1 MKLQDFKAYNFI
13 KNRLQHKYFLV
24 KSAAILGT
32 PFFTEHLRWL
42 LLKSKFSGDPLTKSI
57 WLITYRKKNKM
68 LENMKN

>member
-42 LLKSKFSGDPLTKSI
+42 LLKSKFSGDPLAKSI
-57 WLITYRKKNKM
+57 
-68 LENMKN
+68 